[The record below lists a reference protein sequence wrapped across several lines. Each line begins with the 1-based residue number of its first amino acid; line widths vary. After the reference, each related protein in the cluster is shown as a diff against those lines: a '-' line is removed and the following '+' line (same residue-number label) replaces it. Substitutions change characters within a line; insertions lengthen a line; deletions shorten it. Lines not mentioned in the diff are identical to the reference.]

1 MSFSILPFEIKIKI
15 FNMLSIGSRYNASQ
29 VWEEMAE
36 ETYKSIPTDGD
47 GLIRRL
53 TNKEGTDTYYQTKK
67 IPKIH
72 IAKVDDLELS
82 GVLALTGH
90 LELVEDLT
98 FSNFDFSS
106 SPSNIV
112 NGLTKIVTGT
122 LAFTNYVT
130 GLCSSMMENI
140 NCKGLYI
147 YKMTVPAQIPS
158 DIRVS
163 KSVTLDKVFGNVF
176 GLLEAITC
184 SGEENAEDLERN
196 ALNISIENM
205 PIMEEL
211 PHKIRVSGEV
221 KLFDLRSGLSGLLD
235 IITCESLSLCCS
247 IWNNLDTDAKKS
259 LIHMFSSRVRNFTWY
274 VSVDELADIDFLT
287 NYDGQGH
294 CEIMNFIHLAHYLN
308 DDEIENED
316 LINKNKE
323 KLRPWIESIGW
334 TITVNENNI
343 EIKRTKDN

>member
-90 LELVEDLT
+90 LELVEDLE
-98 FSNFDFSS
+98 FSRIDFSS

-176 GLLEAITC
+176 GLL
-184 SGEENAEDLERN
+184 
-196 ALNISIENM
+196 
-205 PIMEEL
+205 
-211 PHKIRVSGEV
+211 
-221 KLFDLRSGLSGLLD
+221 D
-235 IITCESLSLCCS
+235 IITCEILSLRCS

-274 VSVDELADIDFLT
+274 VSVDELADFDFLT